1 MDEEKAL
8 GLFWDV
14 HKDEIYFKVE
24 ISVGGKKA
32 LKKISLFPYL
42 VINLPPSPDRLP
54 PLVLTIIICLSIHA
68 KTYNPLGVILPVKV
82 IGNLLFR

>member
-24 ISVGGKKA
+24 ISVGGQKA
-32 LKKISLFPYL
+32 LKKISLLPYL
-42 VINLPPSPDRLP
+42 AIDLSPSPDRLP
-54 PLVLTIIICLSIHA
+54 PLVLTIRICLSIHV
-68 KTYNPLGVILPVKV
+68 KT
-82 IGNLLFR
+82 